1 MEHDRR
7 RMERRDGIQIRHPRQ
22 LHHIHTSSP
31 QENTRMHRER
41 QRGGKNK
48 KNQRLKGSSPLN
60 SPKESVSLADSI
72 KDDHCTLSGGSSE
85 GKDRKG

>member
-1 MEHDRR
+1 
-7 RMERRDGIQIRHPRQ
+7 
-22 LHHIHTSSP
+22 
-31 QENTRMHRER
+31 MHRER